1 MGGNEPF
8 ECIEYGLS
16 WSPERAE
23 KDFWDRLARE
33 EDGQA
38 SKRENPNAISAGP
51 HRGLPFARESTW
63 RDVWVLGAA
72 GILLFVTLSFYTYR
86 VGVSRGTDAAK
97 FASSQPSTQ
106 PQPSRVETQ
115 LSDATRDRQI
125 ARAQVEQGDQTIAD
139 LGRQLAQQSV
149 EINQMKAAQAR
160 LENDLRVGDATRQD
174 LIQQRTGLTQK
185 LAASQISF
193 QALQEKLDSLAQQ
206 SSQDAVRAQAAE
218 ATVPELTQLLHDREV
233 ALDQKDELLAHDRD
247 IRELMGARD
256 LYVAEVYNVVRNGT
270 QKPCQVLNPISKPG
284 ANTIRAADWAGGDM
298 PSYLVLVEY
307 LIPVASP
314 CKERFAT

>member
-1 MGGNEPF
+1 
-8 ECIEYGLS
+8 
-16 WSPERAE
+16 
-23 KDFWDRLARE
+23 
-33 EDGQA
+33 
-38 SKRENPNAISAGP
+38 
-51 HRGLPFARESTW
+51 
-63 RDVWVLGAA
+63 
-72 GILLFVTLSFYTYR
+72 
-86 VGVSRGTDAAK
+86 VGVSRGTDTAK

-106 PQPSRVETQ
+106 PQPSRVEAR
-115 LSDATRDRQI
+115 LRDAFHERQI
-125 ARAQVEQGDQTIAD
+125 ARVQVEQGDQTIAD

-160 LENDLRVGDATRQD
+160 LENDLRVGDATRQV